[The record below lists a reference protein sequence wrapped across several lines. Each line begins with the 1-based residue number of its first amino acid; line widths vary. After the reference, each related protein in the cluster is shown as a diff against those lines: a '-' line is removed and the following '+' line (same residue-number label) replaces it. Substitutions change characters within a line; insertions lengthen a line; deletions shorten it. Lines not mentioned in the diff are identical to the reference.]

1 MGILKKI
8 GLKGKVDKTST
19 KVSKG
24 IFSIFSEKKLS
35 DKLVDELEEIL
46 ISTDMSVSTVNKVLA
61 DFRKEKF
68 ARNIEPEEVQE
79 ILAKK
84 IAEILAGSSK
94 SLKVDKTKKPE
105 VFMFVGV
112 NGTGKTTT
120 IGKIAKLLKDEG
132 KEALLIAC
140 DTFRAGATEQLK
152 VWAERANCEIVAA
165 EKEGADPAA
174 LAFQGLQKAK
184 EDGVDVV
191 LIDTAGRMQNKKNL
205 MEELSKINRV
215 LKKIDEEAPHN
226 TILVLDAT
234 TGQNAKSQL
243 LAFKDIVNINGLM
256 ITKLDGSAK
265 GGMLVSLIDE
275 FHIPIFGVGVGEKVE
290 DLREFDSA
298 DFAKS
303 LVGVE

>member
-1 MGILKKI
+1 MGIFKKSE
-8 GLKGKVDKTST
+8 LKGKVDKTSS
-19 KVSKG
+19 KVSRG

-35 DKLVDELEEIL
+35 EEIIEELEEIL
-46 ISTDMSVSTVNKVLA
+46 ISTDMSMATVSKILA
-61 DFRKEKF
+61 DFRKNKF
-68 ARNIEPEEVQE
+68 SKKIEPKEVQE
-79 ILAKK
+79 ILAKN
-84 IAEILAGSSK
+84 ISEILKGSGK
-94 SLKVDKTKKPE
+94 VLKVDKSKKPE

-120 IGKIAKLLKDEG
+120 IGKIAKLLVEEG
-132 KEALLIAC
+132 KKPLMIAC
-140 DTFRAGATEQLK
+140 DTFRVGATEQLK
-152 VWAERANCEIVAA
+152 VWAERANCEIVASD
-165 EKEGADPAA
+165 KEGADPAA

-184 EDGVDVV
+184 EDGADVV
-191 LIDTAGRMQNKKNL
+191 LIDTAGRLHNKKNL

-215 LKKIDEEAPHN
+215 LKKVDEEAPHN

-243 LAFKDIVNINGLM
+243 LAFRDIVNINGLI

-265 GGMLVSLIDE
+265 GGMLVSLVDE

-290 DLREFDSA
+290 DLREFDPE
-298 DFAKS
+298 DFAKN